1 MLLRLDTFENP
12 EEIKMSNNVL
22 VTGAMGGMGRAVCE
36 KLTAFGY
43 NVIGLDRVRPDYS
56 EESFFA
62 VDLCSEES
70 VREVF
75 CEIRKKYGTVS
86 AIVHL
91 AGMYDLGSLV
101 EMDGERL
108 ARIFE
113 VNFFAVC
120 RVNRVFLPVLEKGG
134 KIIITSSELAPLD
147 PLPFTGLYGVTKS
160 AVEKYAFSLRMELNI
175 LGYKVAVLR
184 PGAVKTGMIDVS
196 TDRLSEFCKS
206 TSLYSCNAKRFRKIV
221 DSVETKNIP
230 PQKIANKVLRILKAE
245 RPKYVYNV
253 NRNLLLRL
261 LSALPDRWQTAII
274 SLILKK

>member
-1 MLLRLDTFENP
+1 
-12 EEIKMSNNVL
+12 
-22 VTGAMGGMGRAVCE
+22 MGRAVCE
-36 KLTAFGY
+36 RLKNEGS
-43 NVIGLDRVRPDYS
+43 NVIGLDRATGGEGEEDYYS
-56 EESFFA
+56 

-70 VREVF
+70 VTAAF
-75 CEIRKKYGTVS
+75 SEIREKYGKIS

-108 ARIFE
+108 KRIFE

-120 RVNRVFLPVLEKGG
+120 RVNRIFLPMLEQGG
-134 KIIITSSELAPLD
+134 RIIITSSELAPLD

-160 AVEKYAFSLRMELNI
+160 AVEKYAFSLRMELNL
-175 LGYKVAVLR
+175 LGYKVSLLR
-184 PGAVKTGMIDVS
+184 PGAVRTGMIGVS
-196 TDRLSEFCKS
+196 TDRLTEFCEG

-230 PQKIANKVLRILKAE
+230 PEKIAKKVSRILRA
-245 RPKYVYNV
+245 RCPKYVYNV

-261 LSALPDRWQTAII
+261 LSTLPDRIQTWII
-274 SLILKK
+274 ALILKR

>member
-1 MLLRLDTFENP
+1 M
-12 EEIKMSNNVL
+12 KNVL
-22 VTGAMGGMGRAVCE
+22 VTGAHGGMGRAVCA
-36 KLTAFGY
+36 KLRAEGY
-43 NVIGLDRVRPDYS
+43 GVIGIDRSPREDGEDGYFSVH
-56 EESFFA
+56 
-62 VDLCSEES
+62 LCSEEA
-70 VREVF
+70 VAAAF
-75 CEIRKKYGTVS
+75 DEIRDLYGNLF

-108 ARIFE
+108 KRIFE

-120 RVNRVFLPVLEKGG
+120 RVNRIFLPVLEKGG
-134 KIIITSSELAPLD
+134 RIVITSSELAPLD

-175 LGYKVAVLR
+175 LGYRVAVLR
-184 PGAVKTGMIDVS
+184 PGAVKTGMIGVS
-196 TDRLSEFCKS
+196 TDRLSEFCDS

-230 PQKIANKVLRILKAE
+230 PEKIAKKVSGILRTK
-245 RPKYVYNV
+245 RPKYIYNV

-261 LSALPDRWQTAII
+261 LSVLPARWQTGII
-274 SLILKK
+274 GLILKK